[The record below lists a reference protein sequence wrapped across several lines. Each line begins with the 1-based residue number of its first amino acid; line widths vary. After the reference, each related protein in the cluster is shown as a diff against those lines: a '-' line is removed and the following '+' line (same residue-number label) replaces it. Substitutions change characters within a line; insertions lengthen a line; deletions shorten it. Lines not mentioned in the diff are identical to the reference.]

1 MENIRVYSHSA
12 CLSKENG
19 EGHPERKERLES
31 ILDSIQRI
39 DDISIDLK
47 EAPKAQNKD
56 INLVHPQSYLEEIFE
71 MIPSQGLVGVEKEPY
86 ADTLLCPDSKEAILR
101 ACGSGI
107 SASKDLMDGSSKRVF
122 CAVRPP
128 GHHAETSRVNG
139 FCFLNNAAV
148 AARYLQSNYDIK
160 KIAIID
166 FDVHH
171 GNGTQEIFYS
181 DSRVLMISIHQW
193 PLYPGTG
200 SEEEVGELE
209 GQGFTVN
216 IPLPPGSTGSTY
228 RSALDQI
235 VVPLVEDFQPD
246 WILVSAGFDAH
257 REDPLTDMGLT
268 SGDFAD
274 LTANLFSLAPKN
286 HDGLFSKKGIY
297 AIIRHPIYTVV
308 IFHLPIIVAL
318 FYKSFVLLFFL
329 PAHYIFWSH
338 LVERE
343 EEYLV
348 GIFGEDYVD
357 YMAKIPRFV
366 PWR

>member
-128 GHHAETSRVNG
+128 GHHAETNRVNG

-171 GNGTQEIFYS
+171 GNGTQEIFYNDNS
-181 DSRVLMISIHQW
+181 VLYGSIHQH
-193 PLYPGTG
+193 PLFPGTG
-200 SEEEVGELE
+200 LESEIGAGNIFNATIEAGTSSEEFLRVFNEK
-209 GQGFTVN
+209 
-216 IPLPPGSTGSTY
+216 
-228 RSALDQI
+228 
-235 VVPLVEDFQPD
+235 
-246 WILVSAGFDAH
+246 ILVNVDRFEPEVIIISAGFDAH
-257 REDPLTDMGLT
+257 KRDPLATI
-268 SGDFAD
+268 
-274 LTANLFSLAPKN
+274 NLDS
-286 HDGLFSKKGIY
+286 
-297 AIIRHPIYTVV
+297 
-308 IFHLPIIVAL
+308 
-318 FYKSFVLLFFL
+318 
-329 PAHYIFWSH
+329 
-338 LVERE
+338 
-343 EEYLV
+343 
-348 GIFGEDYVD
+348 EDYFTMTQDIVSIANRHSKGRVISFLEGGYD
-357 YMAKIPRFV
+357 LQALSESIQSHFKGLSS
-366 PWR
+366 

>member
-107 SASKDLMDGSSKRVF
+107 SASKDLMDGVSKRVF

-128 GHHAETSRVNG
+128 GHHAETNRVNG

-171 GNGTQEIFYS
+171 GNGTQEIFYNDNS
-181 DSRVLMISIHQW
+181 VLYGSIHQH
-193 PLYPGTG
+193 PLFPGTG
-200 SEEEVGELE
+200 LESEIGAGNIFNAPIEAGTSSEEFLRVFNEK
-209 GQGFTVN
+209 
-216 IPLPPGSTGSTY
+216 
-228 RSALDQI
+228 
-235 VVPLVEDFQPD
+235 
-246 WILVSAGFDAH
+246 ILVNVEHFEPEVIIISAGFDAH
-257 REDPLTDMGLT
+257 KRDPLATI
-268 SGDFAD
+268 
-274 LTANLFSLAPKN
+274 NLNSEDYFTMTQ
-286 HDGLFSKKGIY
+286 DI
-297 AIIRHPIYTVV
+297 
-308 IFHLPIIVAL
+308 
-318 FYKSFVLLFFL
+318 
-329 PAHYIFWSH
+329 
-338 LVERE
+338 
-343 EEYLV
+343 V
-348 GIFGEDYVD
+348 GIANRHSKGRVISFLEGGYDLQALSESIQSHFKGLS
-357 YMAKIPRFV
+357 A
-366 PWR
+366 

>member
-47 EAPKAQNKD
+47 EAPKAQYKD

-107 SASKDLMDGSSKRVF
+107 SASKDLMDGISKRVF

-128 GHHAETSRVNG
+128 GHHAETNRVNG

-171 GNGTQEIFYS
+171 GNGTQEIFYNDNS
-181 DSRVLMISIHQW
+181 VLYGSIHQH
-193 PLYPGTG
+193 PLFPGTG
-200 SEEEVGELE
+200 LESEIGAGNIFNAPIEAGTSGEEFLRVFNEK
-209 GQGFTVN
+209 
-216 IPLPPGSTGSTY
+216 
-228 RSALDQI
+228 
-235 VVPLVEDFQPD
+235 
-246 WILVSAGFDAH
+246 ILVNVDRFEPEVIIISAGFDAH
-257 REDPLTDMGLT
+257 KRDPLATI
-268 SGDFAD
+268 
-274 LTANLFSLAPKN
+274 NLNSEDYFTMTQ
-286 HDGLFSKKGIY
+286 DI
-297 AIIRHPIYTVV
+297 
-308 IFHLPIIVAL
+308 
-318 FYKSFVLLFFL
+318 
-329 PAHYIFWSH
+329 
-338 LVERE
+338 
-343 EEYLV
+343 V
-348 GIFGEDYVD
+348 GIANRHSKGRVISFLEGGYDLQALSESIQSHFKGLS
-357 YMAKIPRFV
+357 A
-366 PWR
+366 

>member
-128 GHHAETSRVNG
+128 GHHAETNRVNG

-171 GNGTQEIFYS
+171 GNGTQEIFYNDNS
-181 DSRVLMISIHQW
+181 VLYGSIHQH
-193 PLYPGTG
+193 PLFPGTG
-200 SEEEVGELE
+200 LESEIGVGNIFNAPIEAGTSSEEFLRVFNEK
-209 GQGFTVN
+209 
-216 IPLPPGSTGSTY
+216 
-228 RSALDQI
+228 
-235 VVPLVEDFQPD
+235 
-246 WILVSAGFDAH
+246 ILVNVEHFEPEVIIISAGFDAH
-257 REDPLTDMGLT
+257 KRDPLATI
-268 SGDFAD
+268 
-274 LTANLFSLAPKN
+274 NLNSEDYFTMTQ
-286 HDGLFSKKGIY
+286 DI
-297 AIIRHPIYTVV
+297 
-308 IFHLPIIVAL
+308 
-318 FYKSFVLLFFL
+318 
-329 PAHYIFWSH
+329 
-338 LVERE
+338 
-343 EEYLV
+343 V
-348 GIFGEDYVD
+348 GIANRHSKGRVISFLEGGYDLQALSESIQSHFKGLS
-357 YMAKIPRFV
+357 A
-366 PWR
+366 

>member
-128 GHHAETSRVNG
+128 GHHAETNRVNG

-171 GNGTQEIFYS
+171 GNGTQEIFYNDNS
-181 DSRVLMISIHQW
+181 VLYGSIHQH
-193 PLYPGTG
+193 PLFPGTG
-200 SEEEVGELE
+200 LESEIGAGNIFNAPIEAGTSSEEFLRVFNEK
-209 GQGFTVN
+209 
-216 IPLPPGSTGSTY
+216 
-228 RSALDQI
+228 
-235 VVPLVEDFQPD
+235 
-246 WILVSAGFDAH
+246 ILVNVEHFEPEVIIISAGFDAH
-257 REDPLTDMGLT
+257 KRDPLATI
-268 SGDFAD
+268 
-274 LTANLFSLAPKN
+274 NL
-286 HDGLFSKKGIY
+286 
-297 AIIRHPIYTVV
+297 
-308 IFHLPIIVAL
+308 
-318 FYKSFVLLFFL
+318 KSEDYFTMTQD
-329 PAHYIFWSH
+329 I
-338 LVERE
+338 
-343 EEYLV
+343 V
-348 GIFGEDYVD
+348 GIANRHSKGRVISFLEGGYDLQALSESIQSHFKGLS
-357 YMAKIPRFV
+357 A
-366 PWR
+366 